1 MIGFALA
8 VLSKTIIESG
18 MPPFLLTQC
27 IRVAMVAE
35 KEGEL
40 HRYEALIVN
49 RTLVLTLL
57 RADDQALSLH
67 SIAVQEVQRIDAHVC
82 VALTIFQDS
91 QVCKHSRMMKGWEG
105 AIFCALTE
113 AFCKGEDVQSANAR
127 YPLSGRGVSP
137 LKLD

>member
-1 MIGFALA
+1 
-8 VLSKTIIESG
+8 

-67 SIAVQEVQRIDAHVC
+67 SIAVQEVQKTGAYVC
-82 VALTIFQDS
+82 VALNIFQAPGVQALKNDEGLVRRYLLRPYRGLLQGGGRS
-91 QVCKHSRMMKGWEG
+91 TCRCQIPSFRKGVFTFEIG
-105 AIFCALTE
+105 LT
-113 AFCKGEDVQSANAR
+113 S
-127 YPLSGRGVSP
+127 
-137 LKLD
+137 